1 VKCRKKN
8 KIREKYDITEEINR
22 TKMNGRRMRW
32 EVTIEN

>member
-1 VKCRKKN
+1 VKCQKNN
-8 KIREKYDITEEINR
+8 KIREKNGITEEIKR